1 MQPLPLYALCLFSVL
16 NDNIVNIEK
25 PGVICLPTF
34 VVDEFSGIFLDPSIF
49 GID

>member
-1 MQPLPLYALCLFSVL
+1 MQPLPLYHYAYFLFL

-25 PGVICLPTF
+25 PGVIRSPTF